1 MSEKSQLHAASAV
14 DQVLGKAL
22 ESWEAEYPKIRS
34 IRGYDEVFWSNQ
46 NLKPVEDAI
55 LETGITLEQIQ
66 SAEHRLKRFA
76 PFFME
81 AFPETRS
88 TQGLLESK
96 IRRVESF
103 QGELEKTPYAV
114 PFGRLMLKLDS
125 HLPISGSIKARG
137 GIYEVLQHAE
147 QLAVEAGLLTPG
159 MSYAAF
165 AEPKFKKFFS
175 DYSVAV
181 GSTGNLG
188 LSIGIISAALG
199 FKAQVHMSSDAKA
212 WKKALLRQKGVEVF
226 EYDSD
231 YSVAVEQGRREA
243 EKDPKTYFV
252 DDENSLNLF
261 LGYSVAALRLKAQLD
276 HLGYTPSEASPLFV
290 YLPCGVGG
298 GPGGVAFGLK
308 MLFGEHVHCYFAEPT
323 HSPCMLLGMM
333 TDQHDAVSV
342 QDFGLDNRTIADG
355 LAVGRPSLF
364 VGKVLRHL
372 LDGVFSVTDEH
383 MLADLAMMA
392 DFESLRLEPSALA
405 GISGPSW
412 LKRDKAVYE
421 ALLERYTPEALG
433 QSIHLAWATGGS
445 MVPEE
450 VMEKDIE
457 NGRKLYQNSTW
468 SIQSS
473 NFNSGT
479 SHEARSMQIV
489 LDEGLDT
496 SEEEQTRDEAL
507 ISEKLWHYNLQ
518 SWPTQVEKSRMLRLF
533 LRTAEGELLGGLIGK
548 IYRSALFV
556 DKLFVEDALRGQG
569 WGERLLSRAETIAKK
584 EGVVFAHL
592 DTFSFQAPD
601 FYEKLGYKAFGILD
615 NYPDGLKRYFYKKT
629 L

>member
-1 MSEKSQLHAASAV
+1 MSEKNQTHAASV
-14 DQVLGKAL
+14 EENILGKPL
-22 ESWEAEYPKIRS
+22 EIWENEFPKIRS
-34 IRGYDEVFWSNQ
+34 IRRYEEVFWSNQ
-46 NLKPVEDAI
+46 NLKPVEEAI

-66 SAEHRLKRFA
+66 SAEHRLKHFA

-81 AFPETRS
+81 AFPETRN
-88 TQGLLESK
+88 TQGLLESP
-96 IRRVESF
+96 IRRVEAF
-103 QGELEKTPYAV
+103 QAALEKTPYAV
-114 PFGRLMLKLDS
+114 PFGRLMIKLDS

-165 AEPKFKKFFS
+165 AEPRFKAFFS

-231 YSVAVEQGRREA
+231 YSVAVEQGRKEA

-261 LGYSVAALRLKAQLD
+261 LGYAVAALRLKAQLD

-308 MLFGEHVHCYFAEPT
+308 MLYGEHVHCYFAEPT

-333 TDQHDAVSV
+333 TDEHDAVSV

-364 VGKVLRHL
+364 VGKVLKHL

-383 MLADLAMMA
+383 MLADLARMA

-412 LKRDKAVYE
+412 LKRDTAVYE
-421 ALLERYTPEALG
+421 SLLKRYTPEALS

-450 VMEKDIE
+450 VMDKDIE
-457 NGRKLYQNSTW
+457 NGRKLYQ
-468 SIQSS
+468 
-473 NFNSGT
+473 
-479 SHEARSMQIV
+479 
-489 LDEGLDT
+489 
-496 SEEEQTRDEAL
+496 
-507 ISEKLWHYNLQ
+507 
-518 SWPTQVEKSRMLRLF
+518 
-533 LRTAEGELLGGLIGK
+533 
-548 IYRSALFV
+548 
-556 DKLFVEDALRGQG
+556 
-569 WGERLLSRAETIAKK
+569 
-584 EGVVFAHL
+584 
-592 DTFSFQAPD
+592 
-601 FYEKLGYKAFGILD
+601 
-615 NYPDGLKRYFYKKT
+615 KT

>member
-1 MSEKSQLHAASAV
+1 MSEKNRLNASAV
-14 DQVLGKAL
+14 DGKILGKPL
-22 ESWEAEYPKIRS
+22 ELWENDFPKIRS
-34 IRGYDEVFWSNQ
+34 IRRYEEVFWGNP
-46 NLKPVEDAI
+46 NLKPVHEAI
-55 LETGITLEQIQ
+55 LETGITLEEIQ
-66 SAEHRLKRFA
+66 TAEHRLKRFA
-76 PFFME
+76 TFFME
-81 AFPETRS
+81 AFPETRA
-88 TQGLLESK
+88 THGLLESP
-96 IRRVESF
+96 IRRAEAF
-103 QGELEKTPYAV
+103 QTALEKTPFAV
-114 PFGRLMLKLDS
+114 PFGQLMIKLDS
-125 HLPISGSIKARG
+125 DLPISGSIKARG

-147 QLAVEAGLLTPG
+147 HLAFDAGLLTPG
-159 MSYAAF
+159 MNYAAF
-165 AEPKFKKFFS
+165 AKPNFKKFFS

-212 WKKALLRQKGVEVF
+212 WKKALLREKGVEVF

-231 YSVAVEQGRREA
+231 YSVAVEQGRKEA

-252 DDENSLNLF
+252 DDENSVNLF
-261 LGYSVAALRLKAQLD
+261 MGYAVAALRLKAQFD
-276 HLGYTPSEASPLFV
+276 HLGYTPSKEKPLFV

-308 MLFGEHVHCYFAEPT
+308 MVFGEHVHCYFAEPT

-364 VGKVLRHL
+364 VGKVLKHL
-372 LDGVFSVTDEH
+372 LDGVFSVTDDH
-383 MLADLAMMA
+383 MLADLALMA
-392 DFESLRLEPSALA
+392 DVESLRLEPSALA

-412 LKRDKAVYE
+412 LKRDSAVYE
-421 ALLERYTPEALG
+421 ALQKQYTPEALN

-445 MVPEE
+445 MVPEG
-450 VMEKDIE
+450 VMERDIE
-457 NGRKLYQNSTW
+457 NGRKLYKNNALAASLE
-468 SIQSS
+468 SP
-473 NFNSGT
+473 
-479 SHEARSMQIV
+479 SMQIV

-496 SEEEQTRDEAL
+496 GEEEQIRDEAL
-507 ISEKLWHYNLQ
+507 ISESLWNYNLQ
-518 SWPTQVEKSRMLRLF
+518 SWPTNVEKSRKLRLF

-548 IYRSALFV
+548 IYRNALFV
-556 DKLFVEDALRGQG
+556 DKLFVEDNLRGQG
-569 WGERLLSRAETIAKK
+569 WGERLLSRAESIAKK
-584 EGVVFAHL
+584 DGAAFAHL

-615 NYPDGLKRYFYKKT
+615 DYPDGLKRYFYKKT